1 MAAEERSAGKAVA
14 TRHRT
19 VGVLCASIA
28 LGMIGASFAAVP
40 LYSLY
45 CKVTGYAGTT
55 QRVEKASTTVLD
67 RTVTVHF
74 DANVASGL
82 PWTFQ
87 PEQQKLQVKIGENTL
102 AFYKA
107 INNSDHPITGT
118 AVFNVAPDSVGL
130 HFNKVQCFCF
140 TEQTLAPGQ
149 AADLAVSFYIDP
161 KYVDDDD
168 TKNLTE
174 LTLSYTFYPAAA
186 PKQKV
191 GEAAASERSG
201 KL

>member
-1 MAAEERSAGKAVA
+1 MASDGKSAGKA
-14 TRHRT
+14 RHRT
-19 VGVLCASIA
+19 VGVLCASLA

>member
-1 MAAEERSAGKAVA
+1 VI
-14 TRHRT
+14 
-19 VGVLCASIA
+19 CASIA

-74 DANVASGL
+74 DANVAAGL

-161 KYVDDDD
+161 KFVDDDD
-168 TKNLTE
+168 TKGLSE
-174 LTLSYTFYPAAA
+174 MTLSYTFYPAAA

-191 GEAAASERSG
+191 GEAAAAERSG